1 MINKKSKQVINNT
14 VNIENIWAKELIKL
28 PEVILDETITEVIAA
43 GPANRGI
50 AKGNIEVDIIFPSID
65 FSLRADLLSR
75 SISIE
80 INNRIIPP
88 AILKEY
94 NEIFKWFKIILPI
107 TKKNTSTKNANKVA
121 SIAILFLFSLILCNN
136 VRKIATVP
144 KGSITTK

>member
-94 NEIFKWFKIILPI
+94 NEIFK
-107 TKKNTSTKNANKVA
+107 
-121 SIAILFLFSLILCNN
+121 
-136 VRKIATVP
+136 
-144 KGSITTK
+144 